1 MTRILPFRY
10 ALVPLLFVLAF
21 GTVRAADD
29 DLTVLKADANGVP
42 PRKMLHEYLLG
53 QTKIHFD
60 ARRRVVAA
68 LATPEDI
75 RKRQTELKKKF
86 IEALG
91 GFPEKTPLNAK
102 VVGAAKFDGFRVE
115 RIIYESRP
123 NHHVTANLYLPEGKG
138 PFPAVLVPC
147 GHTTN
152 GKIGYQRVCLSL
164 VKNGFAAL
172 CYDPIGQGERHQIL
186 DPPGKPFTGST
197 NEHTLVMVGGLL
209 VGDCTASYRVWDGI
223 RSIDYLCSRPE
234 IDAKRIGCTG
244 SSGGGTLTSYLMSLD
259 ERVAAAAPSCF
270 VTSLERL
277 FATIGPQDGEQNI
290 PGQVAFGMEH
300 ADFITMRAP
309 RPTLLL
315 CATQDFFDIQGSW
328 TTFREAKQVYGVAG
342 YGERVDLFEF
352 NTKHAYPKQQR
363 EAMLRFMGRWLLGKD
378 EPVVE
383 GDAPTLKDDDLRC
396 TRTGE
401 VLEDLKGRSA
411 FDFIAQRSQELAAQR
426 AKSLDGKKPEEV
438 RTAIARL
445 LGIAEKPQ
453 SRREVVGSIDK
464 PSYVIHKVVYQT
476 TPGIQVPALH
486 LIPKKPAA
494 DLPLVLYVHDHGK
507 SANLPACEGWVGKGH
522 EVLALDLR
530 GMGETAPSP
539 ISAKP
544 SLFGNSWRETFLS
557 LHLNRPLLAQRVED
571 MLAVLNTTDPKARP
585 EKVHIIGIGAAG
597 PVALHAAAL
606 DGRFTQVT
614 LEKSLISW
622 SAVAQTAIT
631 YDQLAG
637 VVPGALKVYDLPDLA
652 RLIAPRPLTISAPLD
667 PAQKPVTQALLEKA
681 YSSCKT
687 TYAKEK
693 AEKQLALQAEP

>member
-1 MTRILPFRY
+1 MTRSLPFR
-10 ALVPLLFVLAF
+10 FVLSVLAI
-21 GTVRAADD
+21 TLASRTARPADD
-29 DLTVLKADANGVP
+29 ELTVLKADAGGVP

-53 QTKIHFD
+53 QTKIQFD
-60 ARRRVVAA
+60 ARRKAVAA
-68 LATPEDI
+68 LASPEDI
-75 RKRQTELKKKF
+75 KKRQTELKAKF

-102 VVGAAKFDGFRVE
+102 VVGTAKFDGFRIE
-115 RIIYESRP
+115 RVIYESRP

-147 GHTTN
+147 GHSTN
-152 GKIGYQRVCLSL
+152 GKIGYQRVCLAL
-164 VKNGFAAL
+164 AKQGFAAMS
-172 CYDPIGQGERHQIL
+172 YDPIGQGERHQIL
-186 DPPGKPFTGST
+186 EPPGKPFTSST
-197 NEHTLVMVGGLL
+197 NEHTLVMVGSLL
-209 VGDCTASYRVWDGI
+209 VGECTASYRVWDGI

-244 SSGGGTLTSYLMSLD
+244 SSGGGTLTSYLMALD
-259 ERVAAAAPSCF
+259 ERVAAAAPSCY

-300 ADFITMRAP
+300 ADYITMRAP
-309 RPTLLL
+309 KPTLLL

-342 YGERVDLFEF
+342 FGERVDLFEF
-352 NTKHAYPKQQR
+352 NTKHGYPKQQR

-383 GDAPTLKDDDLRC
+383 GDAPTLKDDELRC

-411 FDFIAQRSQELAAQR
+411 FDFIAQRDKELTGQR
-426 AKSLDGKKPEEV
+426 AKSFAGKKPEEA
-438 RTAIARL
+438 RAAISRV
-445 LGIAEKPQ
+445 LGISEKLQP
-453 SRREVVGSIDK
+453 RREEVGTIDK
-464 PSYVIHKVVYQT
+464 PAYVIHKLVLQT
-476 TPGIQVPALH
+476 APGIQVPALH
-486 LIPKKPAA
+486 FKPKKPAT
-494 DLPLVLYVHDHGK
+494 DLPLILYVHDHGK
-507 SANLPACEGWVGKGH
+507 SANLSVCEALVGKGQ

-539 ISAKP
+539 PSTKP

-557 LHLNRPLLAQRVED
+557 LHLSRPLLTQRVED
-571 MLAVLNTTDPKARP
+571 VLAALNTLEQKGQSP
-585 EKVHIIGIGAAG
+585 KVHVIGVGAAG
-597 PVALHAAAL
+597 PIVLHAAAL
-606 DGRFTQVT
+606 DARISQVT

-622 SAVAQTAIT
+622 SSVAQTAIT
-631 YDQLAG
+631 YDQLAN

-652 RLIAPRPLTISAPLD
+652 SSLAPRPLTIRAPVD
-667 PAQKPVTQALLEKA
+667 AAQKPVTQAVLDKA
-681 YSSCKT
+681 YAPCKDAYT
-687 TYAKEK
+687 KQKSEK
-693 AEKQLALQAEP
+693 LLVLQAEP